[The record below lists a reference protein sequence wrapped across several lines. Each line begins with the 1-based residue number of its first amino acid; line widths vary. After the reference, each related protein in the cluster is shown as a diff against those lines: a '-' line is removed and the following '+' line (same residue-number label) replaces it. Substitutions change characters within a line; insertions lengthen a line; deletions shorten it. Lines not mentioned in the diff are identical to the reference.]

1 MIYMFKKNLAYA
13 KQTQHDFLVE
23 TRQNREALAV
33 GEEDGRWDDARL
45 DRFAVPSLHVLARRQ
60 VSRQLDDDS
69 ETLVSVAQDS
79 QVVPPAVAKHYC
91 ESADARC
98 SAILTLTIAT
108 CLLSL
113 SSRQNLLL
121 LHQVCRCRCRRFHQ
135 WVQLRALESNT
146 NVRSSKT
153 QT

>member
-1 MIYMFKKNLAYA
+1 MIYMYKKNLAYT

-79 QVVPPAVAKHYC
+79 QVVPPEVAKHNC
-91 ESADARC
+91 ALVEPGCAV
-98 SAILTLTIAT
+98 LTLTIAT

>member
-1 MIYMFKKNLAYA
+1 MIYKKNLAYT

-91 ESADARC
+91 ALIERGCAV
-98 SAILTLTIAT
+98 LTLTIAT
-108 CLLSL
+108 CLLSF
-113 SSRQNLLL
+113 SSRQHLLL
-121 LHQVCRCRCRRFHQ
+121 LRQVCRCRCRRFHQ